1 MKIKDFDKLVFSLAS
16 PEDILSWSYGEV
28 KKPETINYRTLRPER
43 DGLFCE
49 KIFGPVKD
57 YECHCGKYKG
67 QKFEG
72 ITCDRCGVTVTRSSV
87 RRERMG
93 HIKLAVPV
101 VHIWY
106 FKNVPNYIAL
116 LLNISSKALEEVI
129 YFHSYIVLDPGDTE
143 LQKMQT
149 LNEEE
154 YEQALKKYRN
164 EFKAGMGAEAIKYLL
179 KELDLERLSFELKK
193 QIEEAQGQKKAKLI
207 KRLEIVESFR
217 LSGNKPEWM
226 VLEVLPVIPPDL
238 RPMVELEGGKF
249 ATSDLNDLY
258 RRVINRNN
266 RLTKLLEINA
276 PEIIVRNEKRMLQE
290 AVDALIDNGRR
301 GKPVTNASG
310 RPLRS
315 LSDILEGKQGRFR
328 QNLLGKR
335 VDYSGRAVI
344 VVGPDLKLHQC
355 GLPKKMALEL
365 FKPFVINKLI
375 EKGFAA
381 NVKNARKKIERES
394 PEVWDVL
401 DEIIKEKLVLLNR
414 APTLHR
420 LSIQAF
426 EPKLIDGNAIQ
437 LHPLVC
443 PPFNADFDGDQMA
456 VHVPLSIEAQAEARL
471 LMLSS
476 YNLLSPAHGKP
487 LTLPA
492 QDIVIGLYYLTL
504 EVPNRKGEGRIF
516 ATPEEALM
524 ALDNK
529 EIDMHARIKIYSK
542 SMEET
547 FNVSFGESK
556 FVETTAGKLIFNEIV
571 PQKLRYFNGVLNRK
585 EIRKI
590 VERCF
595 QEYGWVKT
603 AEFLDDLKKIGFK
616 YATKAGISFSIVDIE
631 MPREAKEMVIKKAE
645 EESANLQKA
654 FEEGRYTEE
663 ERYNRSIEIWAKA
676 SEEVKEIMLANFDL
690 LNSVYMM
697 AFSGARGNVD
707 QVRQLAAMRGLMA
720 DPSGRIMDIPIKS
733 SFYEGLT
740 VSEHF
745 ISSYGARKGVV
756 DTALRTSDSGYLTR
770 RLVDVA
776 QGLVIRMRDCGT
788 DDGIYVE
795 ALVDEGRVLLPLKDR
810 IIGRFT
816 AEEVYSPSG
825 ELLIGKNEY
834 IDLEKAK
841 LIEKSGVKRLKI
853 RSPMTCRAEKG
864 ICQKCYGEDLA
875 THNLVN
881 IGEAVGII
889 AAQSIGEPGTQ
900 LTMRTFHTGGVALT
914 SLNYQNIQTK
924 LSGKVYI
931 DRELVRTFKKK
942 DILGIEYEIV
952 RNIGAEVLVK
962 SENEVKEISLPQ
974 GAMLNIYDGEELTKG
989 MVVAS
994 LDPSL
999 KYISSPYTGKVIA
1012 IRKEKEERYK
1022 DFTFKNINYDSSKNE
1037 TKITLSEEN
1046 LPWSSTLIIKLED
1059 GREKEISI
1067 PQGAFFL
1074 FNIGDEIYQEDII
1087 AEYNRENL
1095 RIQACSPGKVVKIEA
1110 HGEIIEKV
1118 VTTGEAL
1125 IYIKTKNGEEVYPV
1139 PRGLRIN
1146 INEGENVEFG
1156 TVLAYSPSYMQRT
1169 AKTEDIIQ
1177 GLPRVEELFEA
1188 RKPKGRSIIAPI
1200 SGIVKIVRTKA
1211 GEKIIIESEGEKR
1224 DIPLPPNSQLL
1235 VKEGEFVEAGQEI
1248 TKGYKNPAEI
1258 LANEGLAA
1266 VQRYIV
1272 DEIQKVYCKQG
1283 VEINDKHIE
1292 VIVRQMTNRV
1302 RIEDPGDSDF
1312 LMGQLVNRVTFE
1324 RIQKEL
1330 SEQGKKPPEGRPVVL
1345 GITKAALTTESVI
1358 SAASF
1363 QETTRVLS
1371 EAAVKGKEDS
1381 LEGLKENVIIGRL
1394 IPAGSGL
1401 FKDIVPKKVLA
1412 REIAEVLENGGE
1424 EVQTDLDKD
1433 VY

>member
-57 YECHCGKYKG
+57 FECSCGKYKG

-116 LLNISSKALEEVI
+116 LLNISSKALEEVV
-129 YFHSYIVLDPGDTE
+129 YFHSYIVLEPGDTD

-149 LNEEE
+149 LSEED
-154 YEQALKKYRN
+154 YEQALKKYGN
-164 EFKAGMGAEAIKYLL
+164 EFKVGMGAEAIKYLL
-179 KELDLERLSFELKK
+179 RELDLEKISYDLKK

-217 LSGNKPEWM
+217 FSGNKPEWM
-226 VLEVLPVIPPDL
+226 ILEVLPVIPPDL

-310 RPLRS
+310 RALRS

-365 FKPFVINKLI
+365 FKPFVTNKLI
-375 EKGFAA
+375 EKGFAT
-381 NVKNARKKIERES
+381 NVKNAKKKIERES

-487 LTLPA
+487 LTLPT
-492 QDIVIGLYYLTL
+492 QDIVIGLYYLTID
-504 EVPNRKGEGRIF
+504 VPNRKGEGKIF

-524 ALDNK
+524 ALDK
-529 EIDMHARIKIYSK
+529 GEIDIHAKIKIYVK
-542 SMEET
+542 SMKET
-547 FNVSFGESK
+547 FGVDFGEEK
-556 FVETTAGKLIFNEIV
+556 FVETTAGRLILNEIL
-571 PQKLRYFNGVLNRK
+571 PLKLRYYNGTLNRR

-631 MPREAKEMVIKKAE
+631 IPQEAKKVVIEKAE

-654 FEEGRYTEE
+654 FEEGKYTEE
-663 ERYNRSIEIWAKA
+663 ERYNRSIEIWTKA

-733 SFYEGLT
+733 SFYEGLS

-776 QGLVIRMRDCGT
+776 QGLVIRMEDCGT

-795 ALVDEGRVLLPLKDR
+795 ALEDEGKVLLSLKDR
-810 IIGRFT
+810 IIGRFS
-816 AEEVYSPSG
+816 AEDVYSPSG
-825 ELLIGKNEY
+825 ELLIRRNEY

-841 LIEKSGVKRLKI
+841 LIEKSEVKRVKI

-875 THNLVN
+875 THSLVN

-914 SLNYQNIQTK
+914 SLNYQNIQTNI
-924 LSGKVYI
+924 SGKIYI
-931 DRELVRTFKKK
+931 NRDLLRSFRKK
-942 DILGIEYEIV
+942 DILGIEQEIV
-952 RNIGAEVLVK
+952 RGKEAKVLIK
-962 SENEVKEISLPQ
+962 NENSSDELLLPQ
-974 GAMLNIYDGEELTKG
+974 GSILNVYDGEELTKG

-994 LDPSL
+994 LNPVL
-999 KYISSPYTGKVIA
+999 KYITSPFDGKIID
-1012 IRKEKEERYK
+1012 IRKEEEKESIEFVFRTVLYNPVK
-1022 DFTFKNINYDSSKNE
+1022 REIKHDE
-1037 TKITLSEEN
+1037 TKERLI
-1046 LPWSSTLIIKLED
+1046 WSSTVILQTEKGEK
-1059 GREKEISI
+1059 REIPL
-1067 PQGAFFL
+1067 PQGVFFL
-1074 FNIGDEIYQEDII
+1074 FNIGDKIFKEDII
-1087 AEYNRENL
+1087 AEYDREHL
-1095 RIQACSPGKVVKIEA
+1095 RIQSCSGGRIVRIEA
-1110 HGEIIEKV
+1110 QGEIIEKV
-1118 VTTGEAL
+1118 VATGEAFIHVNTEKGDE
-1125 IYIKTKNGEEVYPV
+1125 IYSV
-1139 PRGLRIN
+1139 PRGLKIN
-1146 INEGENVEFG
+1146 VDEGEVIEFG
-1156 TVLAYSPSYMQRT
+1156 TVLAYFPSYMQRI

-1188 RKPKGRSIIAPI
+1188 RKPKGRSILAPI
-1200 SGIVKIVRTKA
+1200 SGTIKIERTKTGERVKIKGHD
-1211 GEKIIIESEGEKR
+1211 GEER
-1224 DIPLPPNSQLL
+1224 VIPLPPNAQLL
-1235 VKEGEFVEAGQEI
+1235 VKEGEEVEAGQEI
-1248 TKGYKNPAEI
+1248 TKGYKNPLEI
-1258 LANEGLAA
+1258 LQNEGLAA

-1272 DEIQKVYCKQG
+1272 DEVQKVYCKQG
-1283 VEINDKHIE
+1283 AEINDKHVE
-1292 VIVRQMTNRV
+1292 VIVRQMTNKV
-1302 RIEDPGDSDF
+1302 RIKSPGDSNF
-1312 LMGQLVNRVTFE
+1312 IIGQLVNRITFE
-1324 RIQKEL
+1324 KAQREL
-1330 SEQGKKPPEGRPVVL
+1330 ENQGKVPPQADPVVL

-1371 EAAVKGKEDS
+1371 EAAVKGREDN

-1401 FKDIVPKKVLA
+1401 FKNIVPKRILA
-1412 REIAEVLENGGE
+1412 KEIAEVLENGGKE
-1424 EVQTDLDKD
+1424 
-1433 VY
+1433 

>member
-57 YECHCGKYKG
+57 FECSCGKYKG

-106 FKNVPNYIAL
+106 FKNVPNYIGL
-116 LLNISSKALEEVI
+116 LLNISSKALEEII
-129 YFHSYIVLDPGDTE
+129 YFHSYVVLDPGDTD
-143 LQKMQT
+143 LQKMQVMS
-149 LNEEE
+149 EEE
-154 YEQALKKYRN
+154 YDQALKKYGN
-164 EFKAGMGAEAIKYLL
+164 VFKVGMGAEAIKYLL
-179 KELDLERLSFELKK
+179 KELDLEKISYDLKR
-193 QIEEAQGQKKAKLI
+193 QIEETQGQKKAKLI

-217 LSGNKPEWM
+217 LSENKPEWM
-226 VLEVLPVIPPDL
+226 ILEVLPVIPPDL

-344 VVGPDLKLHQC
+344 VVGPDLKIHQC

-365 FKPFVINKLI
+365 FKPFVMNKLI
-375 EKGFAA
+375 EKGFAT
-381 NVKNARKKIERES
+381 NVKNAKKKIERES
-394 PEVWDVL
+394 SEVWDVL

-487 LTLPA
+487 LSLPT

-504 EVPNRKGEGRIF
+504 EIPNRKGENRIF

-524 ALDNK
+524 ALDSK
-529 EIDMHARIKIYSK
+529 EIDIHAKIKVYANSIK
-542 SMEET
+542 ET
-547 FNVSFGESK
+547 FGVDLEEKK
-556 FVETTAGKLIFNEIV
+556 FIETTAGKLIFNEIL
-571 PQKLRYFNGVLNRK
+571 PQKLRYFNGTLNRR

-590 VERCF
+590 VEKCF

-631 MPREAKEMVIKKAE
+631 IPQEAKKVVIKKAE

-654 FEEGRYTEE
+654 FEEGKYTEE
-663 ERYNRSIEIWAKA
+663 ERYNRSIEIWTKA
-676 SEEVKEIMLANFDL
+676 SEEVKEVMLANFDL

-707 QVRQLAAMRGLMA
+707 QVKQLAAMRGLMA

-733 SFYEGLT
+733 SFYEGLS

-776 QGLVIRMRDCGT
+776 QSLVIKMEDCGT

-795 ALVDEGRVLLPLKDR
+795 ALEEEGKILLSLKDR
-810 IIGRFT
+810 IIGRFS
-816 AEEVYSPSG
+816 AEDVYSPSG
-825 ELLIGKNEY
+825 ELLVRKNEY

-841 LIEKSGVKRLKI
+841 LIEKSGVKRIRI
-853 RSPMTCRAEKG
+853 RSPMTCRADKG

-875 THNLVN
+875 THSLVN

-914 SLNYQNIQTK
+914 SLNYQNIQTNI
-924 LSGKVYI
+924 SGRIFINKDSLRI
-931 DRELVRTFKKK
+931 FKKK
-942 DILGIEYEIV
+942 DILGIEQEIV
-952 RNIGAEVLVK
+952 RGKDAKVLIKRDDK
-962 SENEVKEISLPQ
+962 SEELILPQ
-974 GAMLNIYDGEELTKG
+974 GAILNVYDEEELTKG
-989 MVVAS
+989 MIVAS
-994 LDPSL
+994 LNPAL
-999 KYISSPYTGKVIA
+999 KYIFSPFSGKIID
-1012 IRKEKEERYK
+1012 IRKEEEKETIE
-1022 DFTFKNINYDSSKNE
+1022 FIFKTVLYNPIKKEIKY
-1037 TKITLSEEN
+1037 EEVKEK
-1046 LPWSSTLIIKLED
+1046 LLWSFTLILQTKLGEK
-1059 GREKEISI
+1059 KEIPL
-1067 PQGAFFL
+1067 PQGSFFL
-1074 FNIGDEIYQEDII
+1074 FNIGDEIFEDDII
-1087 AEYNRENL
+1087 AEYDREHL
-1095 RIQACSPGKVVKIEA
+1095 RIQACSNGNVIGIEA
-1110 HGEIIEKV
+1110 HGEIIDKV
-1118 VTTGEAL
+1118 VATGEAF
-1125 IYIKTKNGEEVYPV
+1125 IHIKTKDGEEVYSI
-1139 PRGLRIN
+1139 PRGLKIN
-1146 INEGENVEFG
+1146 VNEGEEVNFG
-1156 TVLAYSPSYMQRT
+1156 TVLAYFPSYMQRI

-1188 RKPKGRSIIAPI
+1188 RKPKGRSILAPI
-1200 SGIVKIVRTKA
+1200 SGTIKIERTKSGERVKIK
-1211 GEKIIIESEGEKR
+1211 GYDGEEKII
-1224 DIPLPPNSQLL
+1224 PLPSNAQLL
-1235 VKEGEFVEAGQEI
+1235 VKEGDEVEAGQEI
-1248 TKGYKNPAEI
+1248 TKGYKNPLEI
-1258 LANEGLAA
+1258 LQNEGLAA

-1272 DEIQKVYCKQG
+1272 DEVQKVYIKQG
-1283 VEINDKHIE
+1283 AEINDKHIE
-1292 VIVRQMTNRV
+1292 VIVRQMTNKV
-1302 RIEDPGDSDF
+1302 RIKSPGDSNF
-1312 LMGQLVNRVTFE
+1312 IIGQLVNRITFE
-1324 RIQKEL
+1324 KVQKEL
-1330 SEQGKKPPEGRPVVL
+1330 ESQNKIPPQADPVVL
-1345 GITKAALTTESVI
+1345 GITKAALSTESVI

-1371 EAAVKGKEDS
+1371 EAAVKGREDS

-1401 FKDIVPKKVLA
+1401 FKNIIPKKILEK
-1412 REIAEVLENGGE
+1412 EIAEVLGDGGE
-1424 EVQTDLDKD
+1424 EMR
-1433 VY
+1433 

>member
-1 MKIKDFDKLVFSLAS
+1 MKIKDFDKLVFGLAS

-28 KKPETINYRTLRPER
+28 KKPETINYRTFKPER

-67 QKFEG
+67 QRYEG

-106 FKNVPNYIAL
+106 FKNVPNYIGL
-116 LLNISSKALEEVI
+116 LLNMSSKQLEEII
-129 YFHSYIVLDPGDTE
+129 YYHSYVVLDPGDTP

-149 LNEEE
+149 LTEEE
-154 YEQALKKYRN
+154 YEKAIV
-164 EFKAGMGAEAIKYLL
+164 EFGNSFKVGMGAEAIKRLL
-179 KELDLERLSFELKK
+179 RDLDLEELSYDLKK
-193 QIEEAQGQKKAKLI
+193 QIEEIQGQKRAKLI

-238 RPMVELEGGKF
+238 RPMVQLEGGKF

-266 RLTKLLEINA
+266 RLAKLLEINA

-310 RPLRS
+310 RALRS
-315 LSDILEGKQGRFR
+315 LSDVLEGKQGRFR

-335 VDYSGRAVI
+335 VDFSGRAVI
-344 VVGPDLKLHQC
+344 VVGPELKLHQC

-375 EKGFAA
+375 EHGYAT
-381 NVKNARKKIERES
+381 NVKNARKKIEREA

-420 LSIQAF
+420 VSIQAF

-443 PPFNADFDGDQMA
+443 PPYNADFDGDQMA
-456 VHVPLSIEAQAEARL
+456 VHVPLSIEAQAEARV

-476 YNLLSPAHGKP
+476 NNLISPAHGKP
-487 LTLPA
+487 LTLPT
-492 QDIVIGLYYLTL
+492 QDIVLGLYYLTVT
-504 EVPNRKGEGRIF
+504 VPNKEVKERRF
-516 ATPEEALM
+516 ATPEEVLLALE
-524 ALDNK
+524 K
-529 EIDMHARIKIYSK
+529 GEIDLHSKVYIYRK
-542 SMEET
+542 GMEET
-547 FNVSFGESK
+547 YKVSFSENDL
-556 FVETTAGKLIFNEIV
+556 FVGTTPGRLILNEIL
-571 PQKLRYFNGVLNRK
+571 PEKLRYYNGTLNRR

-590 VERCF
+590 VEKCF
-595 QEYGWVKT
+595 EVYGWSKT
-603 AEFLDDLKKIGFK
+603 AEFLDDIKKLGFE
-616 YATKAGISFSIVDIE
+616 YATKAGVSFSIVDIE
-631 MPREAKEMVIKKAE
+631 IPKEAKEKVIKKAE
-645 EESANLQKA
+645 EESMLLQKSV
-654 FEEGRYTEE
+654 ESGLYSEE
-663 ERYNRSIEIWAKA
+663 ERYHRAIEIWTKA
-676 SEEVKEIMLANFDL
+676 TEEVKDIMLANFGI

-720 DPSGRIMDIPIKS
+720 DPSGQIMDIPIKS

-776 QGLVIRMRDCGT
+776 QSLVIREEDCGT
-788 DDGIYVE
+788 EDGIYVE
-795 ALVDEGRVLLPLKDR
+795 ALEDEGKIVLSLKDR
-810 IIGRFT
+810 IIGRFA
-816 AEEVYSPSG
+816 AEDVYDEEG
-825 ELLIGKNEY
+825 EIIVRKNEY
-834 IDLEKAK
+834 IDVEKAK
-841 LIEKSGVKRLKI
+841 KIENAGIQRVKI
-853 RSPMTCRAEKG
+853 RSPMTCKSEKG

-875 THNLVN
+875 THRVVN
-881 IGEAVGII
+881 IGEAVGVI

-914 SLNYQNIQTK
+914 SLNYQNIQFRVTGRVEFVNLKLRERFEVLGKKEKMVVGQGGKIIVRGEGEEEIVLPPGAIVSVENGSEVTK
-924 LSGKVYI
+924 GMSLGYI
-931 DRELVRTFKKK
+931 DPNLRYIASPYSGRVLRVEKEVGDARRFTFVGVKYSRDANKYELNYNEETHFWTYTLVLLDNLGNERRIPLPEGATFLFRIGDTINEGDFVAEYSRETMKIQSCSEGEVI
-942 DILGIEYEIV
+942 DIQERNGEIIDQIVATGEAIVIV
-952 RNIGAEVLVK
+952 RNKEG
-962 SENEVKEISLPQ
+962 KEIDYH
-974 GAMLNIYDGEELTKG
+974 I
-989 MVVAS
+989 
-994 LDPSL
+994 
-999 KYISSPYTGKVIA
+999 
-1012 IRKEKEERYK
+1012 
-1022 DFTFKNINYDSSKNE
+1022 
-1037 TKITLSEEN
+1037 
-1046 LPWSSTLIIKLED
+1046 
-1059 GREKEISI
+1059 
-1067 PQGAFFL
+1067 
-1074 FNIGDEIYQEDII
+1074 
-1087 AEYNRENL
+1087 
-1095 RIQACSPGKVVKIEA
+1095 
-1110 HGEIIEKV
+1110 
-1118 VTTGEAL
+1118 
-1125 IYIKTKNGEEVYPV
+1125 
-1139 PRGLRIN
+1139 PRGLKLHTQP
-1146 INEGENVEFG
+1146 GYKVEFG
-1156 TVLAYSPSYMQRT
+1156 SILAYFPSYQQRT
-1169 AKTEDIIQ
+1169 AKTEDIVQ

-1188 RKPKGRSIIAPI
+1188 RRPKGKSIVAGV
-1200 SGIVKIVRTKA
+1200 SGIVKITRTKA
-1211 GEKIIIESEGEKR
+1211 GEKIVIEGESGK
-1224 DIPLPPNSQLL
+1224 DEHFLPPNAQLL
-1235 VKEGEFVEAGQEI
+1235 VKEGDYVTVGQEL
-1248 TKGYKNPAEI
+1248 TKGYRNPAEI

-1272 DEIQKVYCKQG
+1272 DEVQKVYLKQG
-1283 VEINDKHIE
+1283 AEINDKHIE

-1302 RIEDPGDSDF
+1302 RIDDPGDSNF
-1312 LMGQLVNRVTFE
+1312 LLGQLVNRITFE
-1324 RIQKEL
+1324 KVKQKLE
-1330 SEQGKKPPEGRPVVL
+1330 EEGKRPPVAREVVL

-1363 QETTRVLS
+1363 QETTRVLA
-1371 EAAVKGKEDS
+1371 EAAVKGKEDY

-1394 IPAGSGL
+1394 IPAGTGL
-1401 FKDIVPKKVLA
+1401 FRKIVPQKSTFVGTKV
-1412 REIAEVLENGGE
+1412 EVLENGGE
-1424 EVQTDLDKD
+1424 FENNS
-1433 VY
+1433 

>member
-1 MKIKDFDKLVFSLAS
+1 MRIKDFDKLIFSLAS

-72 ITCDRCGVTVTRSSV
+72 ITCDRCGVTVTKSSV

-129 YFHSYIVLDPGDTE
+129 YFHSYIVLDPEDTD

-149 LNEEE
+149 LSEEE
-154 YEQALKKYRN
+154 YEDAIKKYGHSFR
-164 EFKAGMGAEAIKYLL
+164 AGMGAEAIKYLL
-179 KELDLERLSFELKK
+179 KELDLERISYDLKK
-193 QIEEAQGQKKAKLI
+193 QIEETQGQKKLKLI
-207 KRLEIVESFR
+207 KRLEIIESFR

-226 VLEVLPVIPPDL
+226 ILEVLPVIPPDL

-266 RLTKLLEINA
+266 RLQKLLEINA

-375 EKGFAA
+375 EKGYAN
-381 NVKNARKKIERES
+381 NVKNAKKKIERET

-456 VHVPLSIEAQAEARL
+456 VHVPLSMEAQAEARL

-476 YNLLSPAHGKP
+476 HNLISPAHGKP
-487 LTLPA
+487 LTLPT

-504 EVPNRKGEGRIF
+504 EIPNRKGEGKIF

-524 ALDNK
+524 ALENGM
-529 EIDMHARIKIYSK
+529 IDMHAKIKIFAK
-542 SMEET
+542 SMEEKY
-547 FNVSFGESK
+547 NVSFGDLK
-556 FVETTAGKLIFNEIV
+556 FVETTAGRLIFNEIV
-571 PQKLRYFNGVLNRK
+571 PQKLRYHNTSLNRR

-590 VERCF
+590 VEKCF
-595 QEYGWVKT
+595 NTYGWVKT
-603 AEFLDDLKKIGFK
+603 AEFLDEIKKIGFM
-616 YATKAGISFSIVDIE
+616 YATRAGISFSIVDIE
-631 MPREAKEMVIKKAE
+631 IPREAKDAVIRKAE
-645 EESANLQKA
+645 EEAAKLQKA
-654 FEEGRYTEE
+654 LKEGDYTEE
-663 ERYNRSIEIWAKA
+663 ERYNRSIEIWLKA
-676 SEEVKEIMLANFDL
+676 SEETKEIMLANFDV

-707 QVRQLAAMRGLMA
+707 QIKQLAAMRGLMA

-776 QGLVIRMRDCGT
+776 QGLVIRMEDCGT

-795 ALVDEGRVLLPLKDR
+795 ALVDEGRVLLSLKDR
-810 IIGRFT
+810 IIGRFS
-816 AEEVYSPSG
+816 AEDIYSSTG
-825 ELLIGKNEY
+825 ELLVRKNEY
-834 IDLEKAK
+834 IDVEKAK
-841 LIEKSGVKRLKI
+841 IIESAGVTKVKI

-864 ICQKCYGEDLA
+864 ICQKCYGEDLS
-875 THNLVN
+875 THNIVN

-900 LTMRTFHTGGVALT
+900 LTMRTFHTGGVALA
-914 SLNYQNIQTK
+914 SLNYQVIETPI
-924 LSGKVYI
+924 SGRVDLNKNLI
-931 DRELVRTFKKK
+931 DIFKKS
-942 DILGIEYEIV
+942 DILGIE
-952 RNIGAEVLVK
+952 
-962 SENEVKEISLPQ
+962 NEVIRNKDAKIKIKNEKEEIEINLPQ
-974 GAMLNIYDGEELTKG
+974 GSYLNVTDGEEVTKG
-989 MVVAS
+989 MIIAS

-999 KYISSPYTGKVIA
+999 RYISSPYTGEIISIEKI
-1012 IRKEKEERYK
+1012 KEEILK
-1022 DFTFKNINYDSSKNE
+1022 DFTFKIITYDIKKQE
-1037 TKITLSEEN
+1037 TKF
-1046 LPWSSTLIIKLED
+1046 TLIEERLPVFAKIVIKLND
-1059 GREKEISI
+1059 GKVREVYI
-1067 PQGAFFL
+1067 PQGVFFL
-1074 FNIGDEIYQEDII
+1074 FNIGDKVNQDDII

-1095 RIQACSPGKVVKIEA
+1095 RIQSCSSGIVTKIIA
-1110 HGEIIEKV
+1110 QGEIIEKLV
-1118 VTTGEAL
+1118 STGEAF
-1125 IYIKTKNGEEVYPV
+1125 IYVETDNGEVIYSI
-1139 PRGLRIN
+1139 PRGLRLN
-1146 INEGENVEFG
+1146 VREGDKIKFG
-1156 TVLAYSPSYMQRT
+1156 TILAYLPSYMQKS

-1200 SGIVKIVRTKA
+1200 SGIVEITRTRA
-1211 GEKIIIESEGEKR
+1211 GEKIVIRGEGERR

-1235 VKEGEFVEAGQEI
+1235 VREGDFVEAGQEI

-1258 LANEGLAA
+1258 LVNEGLSA
-1266 VQRYIV
+1266 VQRYLV

-1283 VEINDKHIE
+1283 AEINDKHIE
-1292 VIVRQMTNRV
+1292 VIVRQMTNRI
-1302 RIEDPGDSDF
+1302 RIDNPGDSNF
-1312 LMGQLVNRVTFE
+1312 IIGQLVNRVTFE
-1324 RIQKEL
+1324 KVQQEL
-1330 SEQGKKPPEGRPVVL
+1330 IEQGKKPPEGRPVVL

-1394 IPAGSGL
+1394 IPAGTGL
-1401 FKDIVPKKVLA
+1401 FKNIIPKKIPVK
-1412 REIAEVLENGGE
+1412 EIAEVLENGGE
-1424 EVQTDLDKD
+1424 KIPTES
-1433 VY
+1433 

>member
-16 PEDILSWSYGEV
+16 SEDILSWSYGEV

-57 YECHCGKYKG
+57 FECSCGKYKG

-72 ITCDRCGVTVTRSSV
+72 IICDRCGVTVTRSSV

-93 HIKLAVPV
+93 HIGLAVPV
-101 VHIWY
+101 IHIWY
-106 FKNVPNYIAL
+106 FKNVPNYIGL
-116 LLNISSKALEEVI
+116 LLNISSKALEEII
-129 YFHSYIVLDPGDTE
+129 YFHGYVVLDPGDTD
-143 LQKMQT
+143 LLKIQVMS
-149 LNEEE
+149 EEE
-154 YEQALKKYRN
+154 YDQALKKYGN
-164 EFKAGMGAEAIKYLL
+164 VFKVGMGAESIKYLL
-179 KELDLERLSFELKK
+179 KELDLEKISYDLKR
-193 QIEEAQGQKKAKLI
+193 QIEETQGQKKAKLI
-207 KRLEIVESFR
+207 KRLEIIESFR

-226 VLEVLPVIPPDL
+226 TLEVLPVIPPDL

-310 RPLRS
+310 RPLKS

-344 VVGPDLKLHQC
+344 VVGPDLKIHQC

-365 FKPFVINKLI
+365 FKPFVMNKLI
-375 EKGFAA
+375 EKGFAN
-381 NVKNARKKIERES
+381 NVKNAKKKIERES
-394 PEVWDVL
+394 SEVWDVL

-456 VHVPLSIEAQAEARL
+456 VHVPLSIEAQSEARL

-487 LTLPA
+487 LSLPT

-504 EVPNRKGEGRIF
+504 EIPNRKGENRIF
-516 ATPEEALM
+516 ATPDEALM
-524 ALDNK
+524 ELDNK
-529 EIDMHARIKIYSK
+529 EIDIHARIKVYEK
-542 SMEET
+542 SIKET
-547 FNVSFGESK
+547 FGFDFGEKK
-556 FVETTAGKLIFNEIV
+556 FVETTAGRLIFNEV
-571 PQKLRYFNGVLNRK
+571 LPQKLRYFNGTLNRR

-590 VERCF
+590 VEKCF

-616 YATKAGISFSIVDIE
+616 YATKAGVSFSIVDIE
-631 MPREAKEMVIKKAE
+631 IPQEAKKVVIEKAE
-645 EESANLQKA
+645 EESANLQRI
-654 FEEGRYTEE
+654 FEEEKYTEE
-663 ERYNRSIEIWAKA
+663 ERYNRSIEIWTKA

-707 QVRQLAAMRGLMA
+707 QVKQLAAMRGLMA

-733 SFYEGLT
+733 SFYEGLS

-776 QGLVIRMRDCGT
+776 QSLVIRMEDCET

-795 ALVDEGRVLLPLKDR
+795 ALEEEGKFLLSLKDR
-810 IIGRFT
+810 IIGRFS
-816 AEEVYSPSG
+816 AEDIYSPSG
-825 ELLIGKNEY
+825 ELLVRKNEY
-834 IDLEKAK
+834 IDLEKAR
-841 LIEKSGVKRLKI
+841 LIEKSGVKRIRI
-853 RSPMTCRAEKG
+853 RSPMTCRAERG

-875 THNLVN
+875 THSLVN
-881 IGEAVGII
+881 IGETVGII

-900 LTMRTFHTGGVALT
+900 LTMRTFHTGGVALM
-914 SLNYQNIQTK
+914 SLNYQNIQTNI
-924 LSGKVYI
+924 SGKI
-931 DRELVRTFKKK
+931 FFNKDSLRIFRKK
-942 DILGIEYEIV
+942 DILGIEQGII
-952 RNIGAEVLVK
+952 RGKDAKVLIK
-962 SENEVKEISLPQ
+962 RDNKNEELILPQ
-974 GAMLNIYDGEELTKG
+974 GAILNVYDEEELTKG
-989 MVVAS
+989 MIVAS
-994 LDPSL
+994 LNPAL
-999 KYISSPYTGKVIA
+999 KYIFSPFNAKIID
-1012 IRKEKEERYK
+1012 IRKEEEKETIE
-1022 DFTFKNINYDSSKNE
+1022 FIFKTVLYNPIRKEIKYDEVKE
-1037 TKITLSEEN
+1037 KLI
-1046 LPWSSTLIIKLED
+1046 WSFTLILQTKLGEK
-1059 GREKEISI
+1059 KEIPL
-1067 PQGAFFL
+1067 PQGSFFL
-1074 FNIGDEIYQEDII
+1074 FNIGDEIFEDDII
-1087 AEYNRENL
+1087 AEYDREHL
-1095 RIQACSPGKVVKIEA
+1095 RIQACSDGNVVEIET
-1110 HGEIIEKV
+1110 HGEIIDNV
-1118 VTTGEAL
+1118 VATGEAF
-1125 IYIKTKNGEEVYPV
+1125 IHIETKDGKEMYSI
-1139 PRGLRIN
+1139 PRGLKIN
-1146 INEGENVEFG
+1146 VNEGENVDFG
-1156 TVLAYSPSYMQRT
+1156 AVLAYFPSYMQRI

-1188 RKPKGRSIIAPI
+1188 RKPKGRSILAPI
-1200 SGIVKIVRTKA
+1200 SGTIKIERTKTGERVKIK
-1211 GEKIIIESEGEKR
+1211 GYDGEEKIIL
-1224 DIPLPPNSQLL
+1224 LPSNSQLL
-1235 VKEGEFVEAGQEI
+1235 VKEGEEVEAGQEI
-1248 TKGYKNPAEI
+1248 TKGYKNPLEI
-1258 LANEGLAA
+1258 LQNEGLSA

-1272 DEIQKVYCKQG
+1272 DEVQKVYIKQG
-1283 VEINDKHIE
+1283 AEINDKHVE
-1292 VIVRQMTNRV
+1292 VIVRQMTNKV
-1302 RIEDPGDSDF
+1302 RIKSPGDSNF
-1312 LMGQLVNRVTFE
+1312 IIGQLVNRITFE
-1324 RIQKEL
+1324 KVQREL
-1330 SEQGKKPPEGRPVVL
+1330 ENQNKIPPQADPVML
-1345 GITKAALTTESVI
+1345 GITKAALSTESVI

-1371 EAAVKGKEDS
+1371 EAAVKGREDG
-1381 LEGLKENVIIGRL
+1381 LEGLKENVIIGRV
-1394 IPAGSGL
+1394 IPAGTGL
-1401 FKDIVPKKVLA
+1401 FKNIIPKKILEK
-1412 REIAEVLENGGE
+1412 EIAEILEDGR
-1424 EVQTDLDKD
+1424 
-1433 VY
+1433 

>member
-16 PEDILSWSYGEV
+16 PEDILNWSYGEV

-57 YECHCGKYKG
+57 FECSCGKYKG

-72 ITCDRCGVTVTRSSV
+72 IICDRCGVTVTRSSV

-93 HIKLAVPV
+93 HIGLAVPV

-106 FKNVPNYIAL
+106 FKNVPNYIGL
-116 LLNISSKALEEVI
+116 LLNISSKALEEII
-129 YFHSYIVLDPGDTE
+129 YFHSYVVLDSGDTD
-143 LQKMQT
+143 LPKIQVMS
-149 LNEEE
+149 EEE
-154 YEQALKKYRN
+154 YDQALKKYGN
-164 EFKAGMGAEAIKYLL
+164 VFKVGMGAESIKYLL
-179 KELDLERLSFELKK
+179 KELDLEKISYDLKR
-193 QIEEAQGQKKAKLI
+193 QIEETQGQKKAKLI
-207 KRLEIVESFR
+207 KRLEIIESFR

-226 VLEVLPVIPPDL
+226 TLEVLPVIPPDL

-310 RPLRS
+310 RPLKS

-344 VVGPDLKLHQC
+344 VVGPDLKIHQC

-365 FKPFVINKLI
+365 FKPFVMNKLI
-375 EKGFAA
+375 EKGFAN
-381 NVKNARKKIERES
+381 NVKNAKKKIERES
-394 PEVWDVL
+394 SEVWDVL

-456 VHVPLSIEAQAEARL
+456 VHVPLSIEAQAEGRL

-487 LTLPA
+487 LSLPT

-504 EVPNRKGEGRIF
+504 EIPNRKGENRIF

-524 ALDNK
+524 ELDNK
-529 EIDMHARIKIYSK
+529 EIDMHAKIKVYAK
-542 SMEET
+542 SIRET
-547 FNVSFGESK
+547 FGFDFGEKK
-556 FVETTAGKLIFNEIV
+556 FVETTPGRLIFNEV
-571 PQKLRYFNGVLNRK
+571 LPQKLRYFNGTLNRR

-590 VERCF
+590 VEKCF

-616 YATKAGISFSIVDIE
+616 YATKAGVSFSIVDIE
-631 MPREAKEMVIKKAE
+631 IPQEAKKVVIEKAE
-645 EESANLQKA
+645 EESANLQRI
-654 FEEGRYTEE
+654 FEEGKYTEE
-663 ERYNRSIEIWAKA
+663 ERYNRSIEIWTKA

-707 QVRQLAAMRGLMA
+707 QVKQLAAMRGLMA

-733 SFYEGLT
+733 SFYEGLS

-776 QGLVIRMRDCGT
+776 QSLVIRMEDCET

-795 ALVDEGRVLLPLKDR
+795 ALEEEGKILLSLKDR
-810 IIGRFT
+810 IIGRFS
-816 AEEVYSPSG
+816 AEDIYSPSG
-825 ELLIGKNEY
+825 ELLVRKNEY
-834 IDLEKAK
+834 IDLEKAR
-841 LIEKSGVKRLKI
+841 LIEKSGVKRIRI
-853 RSPMTCRAEKG
+853 RSPMTCRAERG

-875 THNLVN
+875 THSLVN

-914 SLNYQNIQTK
+914 SLNYQNIQTNI
-924 LSGKVYI
+924 SGRIFFNKDSLRI
-931 DRELVRTFKKK
+931 FKKK
-942 DILGIEYEIV
+942 DILGIEQEII
-952 RNIGAEVLVK
+952 RGKDAKVLIK
-962 SENEVKEISLPQ
+962 RDDKNEELVLPQ
-974 GAMLNIYDGEELTKG
+974 GAILNVYDGEELTKG
-989 MVVAS
+989 MIVAS
-994 LDPSL
+994 LNPAL
-999 KYISSPYTGKVIA
+999 KYIFSPFNAKIID
-1012 IRKEKEERYK
+1012 IRKEEEKETIE
-1022 DFTFKNINYDSSKNE
+1022 FIFKTVLYNPIRKEIKY
-1037 TKITLSEEN
+1037 EEVKEK
-1046 LPWSSTLIIKLED
+1046 LIWSFTLILQTKLGEK
-1059 GREKEISI
+1059 KEIPL
-1067 PQGAFFL
+1067 PQGSFFL
-1074 FNIGDEIYQEDII
+1074 FNIGDEIFEDDII
-1087 AEYNRENL
+1087 AEYDREHL
-1095 RIQACSPGKVVKIEA
+1095 RIQACSNGNVVEIET
-1110 HGEIIEKV
+1110 HGEIIDKV
-1118 VTTGEAL
+1118 VATGEAF
-1125 IYIKTKNGEEVYPV
+1125 IRIKTKDGEEVYSV
-1139 PRGLRIN
+1139 PRGLKIN
-1146 INEGENVEFG
+1146 VNEGENVDFG
-1156 TVLAYSPSYMQRT
+1156 TVLSYFPSYMQRI

-1188 RKPKGRSIIAPI
+1188 RKPKGRSILAPI
-1200 SGIVKIVRTKA
+1200 SGTIKIERTKTGERVKIK
-1211 GEKIIIESEGEKR
+1211 GYDGEEKIIL
-1224 DIPLPPNSQLL
+1224 LPSNSQLL
-1235 VKEGEFVEAGQEI
+1235 VKEGEEIEAGQEM
-1248 TKGYKNPAEI
+1248 TKGYKNPLEI
-1258 LANEGLAA
+1258 LQNEGLAA

-1272 DEIQKVYCKQG
+1272 DEVQKVYIKQG
-1283 VEINDKHIE
+1283 AEINDKHVE
-1292 VIVRQMTNRV
+1292 VIVRQMTNKV
-1302 RIEDPGDSDF
+1302 RIKSPGDSNF
-1312 LMGQLVNRVTFE
+1312 IIGQLVNRITFE
-1324 RIQKEL
+1324 KVQREL
-1330 SEQGKKPPEGRPVVL
+1330 ENQNKIPPQADPVLL
-1345 GITKAALTTESVI
+1345 GITKAALSTESVI

-1371 EAAVKGKEDS
+1371 EAAVKGREDS
-1381 LEGLKENVIIGRL
+1381 LEGLKENVIIGRV
-1394 IPAGSGL
+1394 IPAGTGL
-1401 FKDIVPKKVLA
+1401 FKNIIPKKILEK
-1412 REIAEVLENGGE
+1412 EIAEILEDGR
-1424 EVQTDLDKD
+1424 
-1433 VY
+1433 

>member
-49 KIFGPVKD
+49 KIFGPVRD

-67 QKFEG
+67 QKYEG

-116 LLNISSKALEEVI
+116 LLNISSKSLEEVI
-129 YFHSYIVLDPGDTE
+129 YFHSYIVLDPEDTE

-149 LNEEE
+149 LTEEE
-154 YEQALKKYRN
+154 YEQALKKYGNSFRV
-164 EFKAGMGAEAIKYLL
+164 GMGAEAIKYLL
-179 KELDLERLSFELKK
+179 RELDLEKLSFELKK
-193 QIEEAQGQKKAKLI
+193 QINEVQGQKKAKLI

-266 RLTKLLEINA
+266 RLQKLLEINA

-310 RPLRS
+310 RALRS

-344 VVGPDLKLHQC
+344 VVGPDLKLHEC

-381 NVKNARKKIERES
+381 NVKNAKKKVERES
-394 PEVWDVL
+394 SEVWDVL
-401 DEIIKEKLVLLNR
+401 DEVISEKLVLLNR

-420 LSIQAF
+420 VSIQAF
-426 EPKLIDGNAIQ
+426 KPKLIDGNAIQ

-456 VHVPLSIEAQAEARL
+456 VHVPLSTEAQTEARI

-476 YNLLSPAHGKP
+476 YNLISPAHGKP

-504 EVPNRKGEGRIF
+504 NVPGAKGEGRIF
-516 ATPEEALM
+516 STPEEVLM
-524 ALDNK
+524 ALENK
-529 EIDMHARIKIYSK
+529 EIDMHAKIKVYAK

-547 FNVSFGESK
+547 YQVSFGEEK
-556 FVETTAGKLIFNEIV
+556 LVETTAGRIILNEIV
-571 PQKLRYFNGVLNRK
+571 PQKLRYYNGTLNRK

-590 VERCF
+590 VEKCF
-595 QEYGWVKT
+595 QEYGWTKT
-603 AEFLDDLKKIGFK
+603 AEFLDELKAIGFK
-616 YATKAGISFSIVDIE
+616 YATKAGVSFSIVDIE
-631 MPREAKEMVIKKAE
+631 IPSEAKERVINKAE
-645 EESANLQKA
+645 EESERLQRAYESGK
-654 FEEGRYTEE
+654 YTEE
-663 ERYNRSIEIWAKA
+663 ERYNRSIEIWSKA
-676 SEEVKEIMLANFDL
+676 SEEVKEIMLSNFDL

-776 QGLVIRMRDCGT
+776 QSLVIRMDDCGT

-795 ALVDEGRVLLPLKDR
+795 ALVDEGRVLLSLKDR
-810 IIGRFT
+810 IIGRFA
-816 AEEVYSPSG
+816 AEDVYSPSG
-825 ELLIGKNEY
+825 ELLVRKNEY
-834 IDLEKAK
+834 ISVEKAK
-841 LIEKSGVKRLKI
+841 EIEKAGVQRVKI
-853 RSPMTCRAEKG
+853 RSPMTCKAEKG
-864 ICQKCYGEDLA
+864 ICQKCYGEDLS
-875 THNLVN
+875 THRLVN

-914 SLNYQNIQTK
+914 SLNYK
-924 LSGKVYI
+924 LIKAKISGKVLI
-931 DRELVRTFKKK
+931 DESALRIYRKK
-942 DILGIEYEIV
+942 DILGIEHNIA
-952 RNIGAEVLVK
+952 RNNGKIILQNGNEKREVD
-962 SENEVKEISLPQ
+962 IPF
-974 GAMLNIYDGEELTKG
+974 GAMINVENNEEIIKG
-989 MVVAS
+989 TVLAS
-994 LDPSL
+994 LDPAL
-999 KYISSPYTGKVIA
+999 RYLRSPYSGKIVEVIKEKDEVDRKFYLNLIRYEEGLEKAEVSLVEETLPSSYKVILESKDG
-1012 IRKEKEERYK
+1012 IRKEFY
-1022 DFTFKNINYDSSKNE
+1022 
-1037 TKITLSEEN
+1037 
-1046 LPWSSTLIIKLED
+1046 
-1059 GREKEISI
+1059 I
-1067 PQGAFFL
+1067 PQGSYLL
-1074 FNIGDEIYQEDII
+1074 FDIGDEIFEGDVV
-1087 AEYNRENL
+1087 AEFDRENL
-1095 RIQACSPGKVVKIEA
+1095 KIQSCSKGKVVRIDDSK
-1110 HGEIIEKV
+1110 GEIIEKV
-1118 VTTGEAL
+1118 VATGEAY
-1125 IYIKTKNGEEVYPV
+1125 IYVQTDNGEEIYRI
-1139 PRGLRIN
+1139 PRGLRLN
-1146 INEGENVEFG
+1146 VEEGEEVEFK
-1156 TVLAYSPSYMQRT
+1156 TVLAYYPSYMQKT

-1200 SGIVKIVRTKA
+1200 SGIVRIVRTKT
-1211 GEKIIIESEGEKR
+1211 GEKIVIEGQEEKR
-1224 DIPLPPNSQLL
+1224 DIILPAGAQLL
-1235 VKEGEFVEAGQEI
+1235 VRDGESVEAGQEL

-1258 LANEGLAA
+1258 LINEGIYA

-1272 DEIQKVYCKQG
+1272 DEVQKVYCKQG

-1292 VIVRQMTNRV
+1292 VIVRQMTNKV
-1302 RIEDPGDSDF
+1302 RIEDPGDSNF
-1312 LMGQLVNRVTFE
+1312 ILGQLVNRVTFE
-1324 RIQKEL
+1324 KVQKEL
-1330 SEQGKKPPEGRPVVL
+1330 LEQGKRPPEGRAVVL

-1371 EAAVKGKEDS
+1371 EAAVKGKEDT

-1394 IPAGSGL
+1394 IPAGTGL
-1401 FKDIVPKKVLA
+1401 FKNVVPKKILPKEVA
-1412 REIAEVLENGGE
+1412 EILENGGSEVE
-1424 EVQTDLDKD
+1424 EES
-1433 VY
+1433 